1 MIYISIIIMT
11 EFDIYLYGIPIVLA
25 LIFLEVTYSTIY
37 GLKLYNLKDTLA
49 GLGLLAGNFFIGLL
63 SKSSIFPSQRLL
75 IRMTIKNALNIQA
88 FIIPTFL

>member
-1 MIYISIIIMT
+1 MT

-49 GLGLLAGNFFIGLL
+49 GLGLLVGNFVIGLL
-63 SKSSIFPSQRLL
+63 TKSSIFLL
-75 IRMTIKNALNIQA
+75 YVYVYQFK
-88 FIIPTFL
+88 IIIVNWSNDAKK